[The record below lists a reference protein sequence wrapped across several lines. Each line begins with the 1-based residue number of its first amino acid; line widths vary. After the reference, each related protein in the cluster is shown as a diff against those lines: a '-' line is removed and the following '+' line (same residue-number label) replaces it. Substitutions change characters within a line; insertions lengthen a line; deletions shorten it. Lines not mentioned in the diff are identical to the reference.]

1 MPIWVCVKTHILGTL
16 GSRAA
21 VCHDRAM
28 TSRVDGPHRTDAR
41 GARRSASASAVLR
54 AILDDGPIARSTI
67 ARRTG
72 LSAAAVTGHTADLV
86 GRGLLRELPEAEPRR
101 SVGRPH
107 VPVDLDTGRHVAGAL
122 HLAVHHATVALLDVR
137 GKVLVQHEE
146 PHDGL
151 AAEDLL
157 ARAAE
162 ILDDLLLGHAP
173 DREPLGLGVATGGW
187 VDRESGTVVDHPL
200 LDWKNVPVR
209 DLLAESTGLAVE
221 VDGHARALVHAER
234 LFGHPKARESV
245 VQLFTGNVVDAAF
258 ATGALVHHG
267 PRSAAGA
274 VAHLPVD
281 DSAEPCRCGRTGC
294 LEATVSEA
302 TLARKAAESGMLTR
316 PDFPELL
323 ALANAGDSAAVR
335 MFHDRARLIGQAA
348 ALLLD
353 VLNPAVLVVV
363 DRSVAQVSGCL
374 PAIRD
379 EVRERSRGCTDPAET
394 VVPTS
399 FPGTELATA
408 GGAVLLDVLYDDPLG
423 PLLTRLSRA
432 S

>member
-1 MPIWVCVKTHILGTL
+1 
-16 GSRAA
+16 
-21 VCHDRAM
+21 M
-28 TSRVDGPHRTDAR
+28 TSRAVSPQRTDAR

-54 AILDDGPIARSTI
+54 AVLDDGPIARSTI

-72 LSAAAVTGHTADLV
+72 LSAAAVTGHTAELA
-86 GRGLLRELPEAEPRR
+86 RLGLLHELPEADSRG

-107 VPVDLDTGRHVAGAL
+107 VPIDLDTGRHVAGAL
-122 HLAVHHATVALLDVR
+122 HLAVHHATVALLDLR
-137 GKVLVQHEE
+137 GNVLVQHEE

-162 ILDDLLLGHAP
+162 IFDDLLLGHAP

-187 VDRESGTVVDHPL
+187 VDRASGTVVEHPL
-200 LDWKNVPVR
+200 LGWENVPVR
-209 DLLAESTGLAVE
+209 DLLTGSTGLPVE

-234 LFGHPKARESV
+234 LFGHPRARDSV

-258 ATGALVHHG
+258 ATGASVHHG

-274 VAHLPVD
+274 VAHLRVD
-281 DSAEPCRCGRTGC
+281 DSTEPCRCGRTGC
-294 LEATVSEA
+294 LEAAVSEA
-302 TLARKAAESGMLTR
+302 TLARKAAETGLIAR

-323 ALANAGDSAAVR
+323 ALAAEGDSTALR
-335 MFHDRARLIGQAA
+335 MFHERARLIGQAA

-363 DRSVAQVSGCL
+363 DRSVAQVPSCL
-374 PAIRD
+374 PIIRD
-379 EVRERSRGCTDPAET
+379 EVGNRSRCPDSAET
-394 VVPTS
+394 VVGTS

-408 GGAVLLDVLYDDPLG
+408 GGAVLLDVLYEDPLG
-423 PLLTRLSRA
+423 PLLTGLPRA

>member
-1 MPIWVCVKTHILGTL
+1 MLSTL
-16 GSRAA
+16 GSRRR
-21 VCHDRAM
+21 VCHHRAM
-28 TSRVDGPHRTDAR
+28 TAVADGPQRTDGR
-41 GARRSASASAVLR
+41 GARRSAAASSVLR
-54 AILDDGPIARSTI
+54 AVLDEGPIARSTI

-72 LSAAAVTGHTADLV
+72 LSAAAVTGHTAELLR
-86 GRGLLRELPEAEPRR
+86 RGLLRELPETGKRG
-101 SVGRPH
+101 VGRPH

-122 HLAVHHATVALLDVR
+122 HVAVHHATVALLDLR
-137 GKVLVQHEE
+137 GNVLVQHEE

-187 VDRESGTVVDHPL
+187 VDRASGTVVDHPL
-200 LDWKNVPVR
+200 LGWRDVPVR
-209 DLLAESTGLAVE
+209 DLLTASTGLTVA
-221 VDGHARALVHAER
+221 VDGHARSLVHAER
-234 LFGHPKARESV
+234 LFGHPRARDSV
-245 VQLFTGNVVDAAF
+245 VQLFTGNVVDSAF
-258 ATGALVHHG
+258 ATGATVHHG

-302 TLARKAAESGMLTR
+302 TLARKAGL
-316 PDFPELL
+316 PFPELL
-323 ALANAGDSAAVR
+323 ALAAHGDSEAVR

-363 DRSVAQVSGCL
+363 DRSIAVVPSCL

-379 EVRERSRGCTDPAET
+379 EVGARSRRLDSAET
-394 VVPTS
+394 VVGTS

-408 GGAVLLDVLYDDPLG
+408 GGAVLLDLLYEDPSYF
-423 PLLTRLSRA
+423 TNSQN
-432 S
+432 

>member
-1 MPIWVCVKTHILGTL
+1 
-16 GSRAA
+16 
-21 VCHDRAM
+21 M
-28 TSRVDGPHRTDAR
+28 TPGADGPQRTDAR

-54 AILDDGPIARSTI
+54 AVLDDGPIARSTI

-72 LSAAAVTGHTADLV
+72 LSAAAVTGHTADLA
-86 GRGLLRELPEAEPRR
+86 RLGLLRELPEAEPRR

-122 HLAVHHATVALLDVR
+122 HLAVHHATVALLDLR
-137 GKVLVQHEE
+137 GNVLVQHEE

-200 LDWKNVPVR
+200 LGWRDVPVR
-209 DLLAESTGLAVE
+209 DLLTASTGLTVA
-221 VDGHARALVHAER
+221 VDGHARSLVHAEQ
-234 LFGHPKARESV
+234 LFGHPRARESV

-258 ATGALVHHG
+258 ATGSVVHHG

-281 DSAEPCRCGRTGC
+281 DSTEPCRCGRTGC

-302 TLARKAAESGMLTR
+302 TLARKAGVS
-316 PDFPELL
+316 FPELL
-323 ALANAGDSAAVR
+323 TLATDGETAAVR
-335 MFHDRARLIGQAA
+335 LFQDRARLIGQAA

-353 VLNPAVLVVV
+353 VLNPAVLVLV
-363 DRSVAQVSGCL
+363 DRSVAQVPGCL

-379 EVRERSRGCTDPAET
+379 EVRERSRSCADPAET
-394 VVPTS
+394 VVATS

-423 PLLTRLSRA
+423 PLLTRLSRTSLLGTA
-432 S
+432 

>member
-1 MPIWVCVKTHILGTL
+1 MGRLGARRRVCD
-16 GSRAA
+16 
-21 VCHDRAM
+21 DRAM
-28 TSRVDGPHRTDAR
+28 PSPVDGPQRTDAR
-41 GARRSASASAVLR
+41 GVRRSASASAVLR
-54 AILDDGPIARSTI
+54 AVLDSGPIARSTI

-72 LSAAAVTGHTADLV
+72 LSAAAVTGHTAELA
-86 GRGLLRELPEAEPRR
+86 RLGLLRELPEAEPRR

-122 HLAVHHATVALLDVR
+122 HLAVHHATVALLDLR
-137 GKVLVQHEE
+137 GNVLVQHEE

-187 VDRESGTVVDHPL
+187 VDRESGIVVEHPL
-200 LDWKNVPVR
+200 LGWHNVPIR

-234 LFGHPKARESV
+234 LFGHPRARESI

-258 ATGALVHHG
+258 ATGAGVHHG

-281 DSAEPCRCGRTGC
+281 DSTELCRCGRTGC

-302 TLARKAAESGMLTR
+302 TLARRAAESGILAR

-323 ALANAGDSAAVR
+323 ALAASGDSAAVR
-335 MFHDRARLIGQAA
+335 LFHERARLIGQAA

-363 DRSVAQVSGCL
+363 DRSVARVPGCL
-374 PAIRD
+374 PTIRD
-379 EVRERSRGCTDPAET
+379 EVRRRSRCPDPAET
-394 VVPTS
+394 VAGSS

-423 PLLTRLSRA
+423 PLMTRWSRA

>member
-1 MPIWVCVKTHILGTL
+1 MRQARILGTL
-16 GSRAA
+16 GGRRSI
-21 VCHDRAM
+21 CDDRAM
-28 TSRVDGPHRTDAR
+28 TSRAGSPQRMDAR

-54 AILDDGPIARSTI
+54 TVLDDGPIARSTI

-72 LSAAAVTGHTADLV
+72 LSAAAVTGHTADLAKL
-86 GRGLLRELPEAEPRR
+86 GLLRELPESRK

-122 HLAVHHATVALLDVR
+122 HLAVHHATVALLDLR
-137 GKVLVQHEE
+137 GNVLVQHEE

-162 ILDDLLLGHAP
+162 IFDDLLLGHAP

-187 VDRESGTVVDHPL
+187 VDRESGTVVEHPL
-200 LDWKNVPVR
+200 LGWQNVPVR
-209 DLLAESTGLAVE
+209 DLLAGSTGLAVE

-234 LFGHPKARESV
+234 LFGHPRARDSV

-258 ATGALVHHG
+258 ATGAQVHHG

-274 VAHLPVD
+274 VAHLRVD
-281 DSAEPCRCGRTGC
+281 GSSEPCRCGRRGC
-294 LEATVSEA
+294 LEAAVSEG
-302 TLARKAAESGMLTR
+302 TLARNAAENGLLAR

-323 ALANAGDSAAVR
+323 ALAAGGDSAAVA
-335 MFHDRARLIGQAA
+335 MFHDRAKLIGQAA

-363 DRSVAQVSGCL
+363 DRSIARVPDCL
-374 PAIRD
+374 PIIRD
-379 EVRERSRGCTDPAET
+379 EVRDRSRCPDPAET
-394 VVPTS
+394 VVGTS

-423 PLLTRLSRA
+423 PLLTGLPRA

>member
-1 MPIWVCVKTHILGTL
+1 MRQARILGML
-16 GSRAA
+16 GPRRF
-21 VCHDRAM
+21 VCHDRTM
-28 TSRVDGPHRTDAR
+28 TSRAKSPQRTDAR

-54 AILDDGPIARSTI
+54 AVLDGGPIARSTI

-72 LSAAAVTGHTADLV
+72 LSAAAVTGHTAELA
-86 GRGLLRELPEAEPRR
+86 GLGLLRELPEAESRK

-122 HLAVHHATVALLDVR
+122 HLAVHHATVALLDLR
-137 GKVLVQHEE
+137 GNVLVQHEE

-162 ILDDLLLGHAP
+162 IFDDLLLGHAP

-187 VDRESGTVVDHPL
+187 VDRASGTVVEHPL
-200 LDWKNVPVR
+200 LGWRDVPVR
-209 DLLAESTGLAVE
+209 DLLTGSTGLPVE

-234 LFGHPKARESV
+234 LFGDPRARDSV

-258 ATGALVHHG
+258 ATGASVHHG
-267 PRSAAGA
+267 PRSAAGG

-281 DSAEPCRCGRTGC
+281 GGTEPCRCGRTGC
-294 LEATVSEA
+294 LEAAVSEA
-302 TLARKAAESGMLTR
+302 TLTRKAVENGLLDE
-316 PDFPELL
+316 PEFPELL
-323 ALANAGDSAAVR
+323 ALAIDGNSAALR
-335 MFHDRARLIGQAA
+335 MFDERARLIGQAA

-363 DRSVAQVSGCL
+363 DRSVARVPNCL
-374 PAIRD
+374 PTIRN
-379 EVRERSRGCTDPAET
+379 EVRDRVRGPASAET
-394 VVPTS
+394 VAATS
-399 FPGTELATA
+399 FPGRELATA
-408 GGAVLLDVLYDDPLG
+408 GGAVLLDVLYEDPLG
-423 PLLTRLSRA
+423 PLLTRWPRA

>member
-1 MPIWVCVKTHILGTL
+1 
-16 GSRAA
+16 
-21 VCHDRAM
+21 
-28 TSRVDGPHRTDAR
+28 
-41 GARRSASASAVLR
+41 
-54 AILDDGPIARSTI
+54 
-67 ARRTG
+67 
-72 LSAAAVTGHTADLV
+72 
-86 GRGLLRELPEAEPRR
+86 
-101 SVGRPH
+101 
-107 VPVDLDTGRHVAGAL
+107 
-122 HLAVHHATVALLDVR
+122 VHHATVALLDLR
-137 GKVLVQHEE
+137 GNVLVQHEE

-151 AAEDLL
+151 AAEELL

-187 VDRESGTVVDHPL
+187 VDRGSGTVVEHPL
-200 LDWKNVPVR
+200 LGWRNVPVR
-209 DLLAESTGLAVE
+209 ELLAESTGLAVE
-221 VDGHARALVHAER
+221 VDGHARALVRAER
-234 LFGHPKARESV
+234 LFGHPKARESA

-258 ATGALVHHG
+258 ATGDTVHHG

-302 TLARKAAESGMLTR
+302 TLARRAAESGILPQ
-316 PDFPELL
+316 PDFPALL
-323 ALANAGDSAAVR
+323 ALAESGNPAALR
-335 MFHDRARLIGQAA
+335 LFHDRARLVGQAA

-363 DRSVAQVSGCL
+363 DRSVARVPSCL

-379 EVRERSRGCTDPAET
+379 EVRARSRTCADPAET

-423 PLLTRLSRA
+423 PLLTRVPRA

>member
-1 MPIWVCVKTHILGTL
+1 MT
-16 GSRAA
+16 AA
-21 VCHDRAM
+21 A
-28 TSRVDGPHRTDAR
+28 DGPQRTDAR

-54 AILDDGPIARSTI
+54 AILDDGPIARSTV

-72 LSAAAVTGHTADLV
+72 LSAAAVTGHTAELV
-86 GRGLLRELPEAEPRR
+86 QRGLLRELPEAEPRR

-122 HLAVHHATVALLDVR
+122 HLAVHHATVALLDLR
-137 GKVLVQHEE
+137 GNVLVQHEE

-187 VDRESGTVVDHPL
+187 VDRESGTVVEHPL
-200 LDWKNVPVR
+200 LGWKNVPMR

-245 VQLFTGNVVDAAF
+245 VQLFAGNVVDAAF
-258 ATGALVHHG
+258 ATGATVHHG

-302 TLARKAAESGMLTR
+302 TLARKAGLPF
-316 PDFPELL
+316 PDLL
-323 ALANAGDSAAVR
+323 ALAAAGETAAVR

-363 DRSVAQVSGCL
+363 DRSVAQVPGCL

-379 EVRERSRGCTDPAET
+379 EVRERSRGCADPVET

-408 GGAVLLDVLYDDPLG
+408 GGAVLLEVLYDDPLG
-423 PLLTRLSRA
+423 PLLAGLSHA

>member
-1 MPIWVCVKTHILGTL
+1 MPIWVCVKPHILDTL
-16 GSRAA
+16 GSRTR
-21 VCHDRAM
+21 VCHDQPMA
-28 TSRVDGPHRTDAR
+28 TPVDSPQRTDAR

-54 AILDDGPIARSTI
+54 TVLDEGPIARSTV

-72 LSAAAVTGHTADLV
+72 LSAAAVTGHTAELL
-86 GRGLLRELPEAEPRR
+86 RHGLLRELPETGKR

-107 VPVDLDTGRHVAGAL
+107 VPVDLDTGRHVAGAV
-122 HLAVHHATVALLDVR
+122 HFAVHHATVALLDLR
-137 GKVLVQHEE
+137 GNVLAQHEE

-200 LDWKNVPVR
+200 LGWRDVPVR
-209 DLLAESTGLAVE
+209 DLLTATTGLTVA
-221 VDGHARALVHAER
+221 VDGHARSLVHAEQ
-234 LFGHPKARESV
+234 LFGHPRARDSV

-258 ATGALVHHG
+258 ATGGTVHHG

-302 TLARKAAESGMLTR
+302 TLARKAAESGLITR

-323 ALANAGDSAAVR
+323 ALATSGDSAAVR
-335 MFHDRARLIGQAA
+335 VFHDRARLIGQAA

-363 DRSVAQVSGCL
+363 DRSVAQVPGCL

-379 EVRERSRGCTDPAET
+379 EVGERSRTCADPAET

-408 GGAVLLDVLYDDPLG
+408 GGAVLLQALYDDPLG
-423 PLLTRLSRA
+423 PLLTRLSHA

>member
-1 MPIWVCVKTHILGTL
+1 
-16 GSRAA
+16 
-21 VCHDRAM
+21 M
-28 TSRVDGPHRTDAR
+28 TSRGDGPQRTDAR

-72 LSAAAVTGHTADLV
+72 LSAAAVTGHAAELLH
-86 GRGLLRELPEAEPRR
+86 RGLLRELPGAGRR

-107 VPVDLDTGRHVAGAL
+107 VPVDLDTARHVAGAL
-122 HLAVHHATVALLDVR
+122 HLAVHHATVALLDLR
-137 GKVLVQHEE
+137 GNVLVQHEE

-187 VDRESGTVVDHPL
+187 VDRASGTVVDHPL

-245 VQLFTGNVVDAAF
+245 VQLFAGNVVDAAF
-258 ATGALVHHG
+258 ATGATVHHG

-302 TLARKAAESGMLTR
+302 TLARRAGV
-316 PDFPELL
+316 PFPELL
-323 ALANAGDSAAVR
+323 ALATAGETAAVR

-363 DRSVAQVSGCL
+363 DRSVAQVPGCL

-379 EVRERSRGCTDPAET
+379 EVRERSRGCADPAET

-423 PLLTRLSRA
+423 PLLSGLPRA

>member
-1 MPIWVCVKTHILGTL
+1 MP
-16 GSRAA
+16 SP
-21 VCHDRAM
+21 
-28 TSRVDGPHRTDAR
+28 VDGPQRTDAR
-41 GARRSASASAVLR
+41 GVRRSASASAVLR
-54 AILDDGPIARSTI
+54 AVLDAGPIARSTI

-72 LSAAAVTGHTADLV
+72 LSAAAVTGHTAELA
-86 GRGLLRELPEAEPRR
+86 RLGLLHELVEPEPRGR
-101 SVGRPH
+101 VGRPH

-122 HLAVHHATVALLDVR
+122 HLAVHHATVALLDLR
-137 GKVLVQHEE
+137 GNVLVQHEE

-173 DREPLGLGVATGGW
+173 DREPLGLGVAAGGW
-187 VDRESGTVVDHPL
+187 VDRESGTVVEHPPL
-200 LDWKNVPVR
+200 GWRNVPVR
-209 DLLAESTGLAVE
+209 DLLAESTGLPVE

-234 LFGHPKARESV
+234 LFGHPRARESI

-258 ATGALVHHG
+258 ATGAGVHHG
-267 PRSAAGA
+267 PRSAAGV

-281 DSAEPCRCGRTGC
+281 DSTEPCRCGRTGC

-302 TLARKAAESGMLTR
+302 TLARRAAESGIVAR

-323 ALANAGDSAAVR
+323 ALAASGDSAAVR
-335 MFHDRARLIGQAA
+335 LFHERARIVGQAA

-363 DRSVAQVSGCL
+363 DRSVARVPGCL
-374 PAIRD
+374 STIRD
-379 EVRERSRGCTDPAET
+379 EVRRRSRCPDPVET
-394 VVPTS
+394 VAATS

-408 GGAVLLDVLYDDPLG
+408 GGAVLLDVLYEDPLG
-423 PLLTRLSRA
+423 PLLTRWARA
-432 S
+432 SSTGRA

>member
-1 MPIWVCVKTHILGTL
+1 MPIWVCVKSCILGTL
-16 GSRAA
+16 GARRG
-21 VCHDRAM
+21 VCHDQAM
-28 TSRVDGPHRTDAR
+28 TAGADGLQRTDAR

-54 AILDDGPIARSTI
+54 SVLDGGPIARSTI

-72 LSAAAVTGHTADLV
+72 LSASAVTGHTADLT
-86 GRGLLRELPEAEPRR
+86 RLGLLRELPDAEPRR

-107 VPVDLDTGRHVAGAL
+107 VPVDLDTGRHVVGAL
-122 HLAVHHATVALLDVR
+122 HLAVHHATVALLDIR
-137 GKVLVQHEE
+137 GNVLVQHEE
-146 PHDGL
+146 PHGGL
-151 AAEDLL
+151 PAEDLL

-173 DREPLGLGVATGGW
+173 DREPLGLGFATGGW
-187 VDRESGTVVDHPL
+187 VDRDSGTVVDHPL
-200 LDWKNVPVR
+200 LGWRDVPVR
-209 DLLAESTGLAVE
+209 DLLTSSTGLTVAI
-221 VDGHARALVHAER
+221 DGHARSLVHAEQ
-234 LFGHPKARESV
+234 LFGHPRARESV

-258 ATGALVHHG
+258 ASGTVVHHG

-281 DSAEPCRCGRTGC
+281 DSSEPCRCGRTGC

-302 TLARKAAESGMLTR
+302 TLARKAGVSF
-316 PDFPELL
+316 PDLL
-323 ALANAGDSAAVR
+323 ALATSGETAAVR
-335 MFHDRARLIGQAA
+335 LFQDRARLIGQAA

-353 VLNPAVLVVV
+353 VLNPAVLVLV
-363 DRSVAQVSGCL
+363 DRSVAQIPGCL

-379 EVRERSRGCTDPAET
+379 EVRARSRTGADPAET
-394 VVPTS
+394 VVATS

-408 GGAVLLDVLYDDPLG
+408 GGAVLLDILYDDPLG
-423 PLLTRLSRA
+423 PLLTRLSHA

>member
-1 MPIWVCVKTHILGTL
+1 
-16 GSRAA
+16 
-21 VCHDRAM
+21 M
-28 TSRVDGPHRTDAR
+28 TSRAESPQRTDAR

-54 AILDDGPIARSTI
+54 AVLDDGPIARSTI
-67 ARRTG
+67 ARSTG
-72 LSAAAVTGHTADLV
+72 LSAAAVTGHTAELFQ
-86 GRGLLRELPEAEPRR
+86 RGLLRELPEAESRK

-122 HLAVHHATVALLDVR
+122 HLAVHHATVALLDLR
-137 GKVLVQHEE
+137 GNVLVQHEE

-162 ILDDLLLGHAP
+162 IFDDLLLGHAP

-187 VDRESGTVVDHPL
+187 VDRESGTVVEHPL
-200 LDWKNVPVR
+200 LGWRNVPVR
-209 DLLAESTGLAVE
+209 DLLTGSTGLAVE

-234 LFGHPKARESV
+234 LFGHPRARDSV

-258 ATGALVHHG
+258 ATGATVHHG

-274 VAHLPVD
+274 VAHLRVD
-281 DSAEPCRCGRTGC
+281 DSTEPCRCGRTGC
-294 LEATVSEA
+294 LEAAVSEA
-302 TLARKAAESGMLTR
+302 TLARKAAENGLLAR
-316 PDFPELL
+316 PGFPELL
-323 ALANAGDSAAVR
+323 ALAADGNSAAVR
-335 MFHDRARLIGQAA
+335 MFQERARLIGQAA
-348 ALLLD
+348 ALLLN

-363 DRSVAQVSGCL
+363 DRSVAHVPDCL
-374 PAIRD
+374 PIIRE
-379 EVRERSRGCTDPAET
+379 EVGMRSRCPDPAET
-394 VVPTS
+394 VVGTS

-423 PLLTRLSRA
+423 PLPTRWSRA

>member
-1 MPIWVCVKTHILGTL
+1 
-16 GSRAA
+16 
-21 VCHDRAM
+21 M
-28 TSRVDGPHRTDAR
+28 TSRVDGPQRTDAR

-54 AILDDGPIARSTI
+54 AILDDGPIARSTV

-72 LSAAAVTGHTADLV
+72 LSAAAVTGHCGDLE
-86 GRGLLRELPEAEPRR
+86 RLGLLREVPEAEPRK

-122 HLAVHHATVALLDVR
+122 HLAVHHATVALLDLR
-137 GKVLVQHEE
+137 GNVLVQHEE

-151 AAEDLL
+151 AAEELL

-173 DREPLGLGVATGGW
+173 EREPLGLGVATGGW
-187 VDRESGTVVDHPL
+187 VDRGSGTVVEHPL
-200 LDWKNVPVR
+200 LGWRNVPVR

-234 LFGHPKARESV
+234 LFGHPRARESV
-245 VQLFTGNVVDAAF
+245 VQLFAGNVVDAAF
-258 ATGALVHHG
+258 ATGATVHHG

-302 TLARKAAESGMLTR
+302 TLARKAAESGIIGSPR
-316 PDFPELL
+316 FPELL
-323 ALANAGDSAAVR
+323 ALAESGDSTAVR
-335 MFHDRARLIGQAA
+335 LFHDRARLLGQAA

-363 DRSVAQVSGCL
+363 DRSVVRVRGCL
-374 PAIRD
+374 DAVRD
-379 EVRERSRGCTDPAET
+379 EVRERSRSRAET
-394 VVPTS
+394 IVPTS

-408 GGAVLLDVLYDDPLG
+408 GGAVLLDVLFGDPFG
-423 PLLTRLSRA
+423 PLLAGLPRA

>member
-1 MPIWVCVKTHILGTL
+1 
-16 GSRAA
+16 
-21 VCHDRAM
+21 M
-28 TSRVDGPHRTDAR
+28 TPGADGPQRTDAR

-54 AILDDGPIARSTI
+54 AVLDAGPIARSTI

-72 LSAAAVTGHTADLV
+72 LSAAAVTGHTADLA
-86 GRGLLRELPEAEPRR
+86 RLGLLRELSGAEPRR
-101 SVGRPH
+101 GVGRPH
-107 VPVDLDTGRHVAGAL
+107 VPVDLDTGRHVVGAL
-122 HLAVHHATVALLDVR
+122 HLAVHHATVALLDLR
-137 GKVLVQHEE
+137 GNVLVQHEE

-187 VDRESGTVVDHPL
+187 VDRESGTVVEHPL
-200 LDWKNVPVR
+200 LGWRNVPVR

-234 LFGHPKARESV
+234 LFGHPRARDSV
-245 VQLFTGNVVDAAF
+245 VQLFAGNVVDAAF
-258 ATGALVHHG
+258 ATGDTVHHG

-281 DSAEPCRCGRTGC
+281 NSTEPCRCGRTGC
-294 LEATVSEA
+294 LEATVSEG
-302 TLARKAAESGMLTR
+302 TLARKAAESGLIAR
-316 PDFPELL
+316 PGFPDLL
-323 ALANAGDSAAVR
+323 ALATSGESAAVR
-335 MFHDRARLIGQAA
+335 VFHDRARLIGQAA

-363 DRSVAQVSGCL
+363 DQSVARVPGCL
-374 PAIRD
+374 PAMRD
-379 EVRERSRGCTDPAET
+379 EVRARSRGCADPEET
-394 VVPTS
+394 VVATS

-408 GGAVLLDVLYDDPLG
+408 GGAVLLDVLYGDPLG
-423 PLLTRLSRA
+423 PLLTRLSHA

>member
-1 MPIWVCVKTHILGTL
+1 
-16 GSRAA
+16 
-21 VCHDRAM
+21 M
-28 TSRVDGPHRTDAR
+28 TSGVGSPQRTDAR

-54 AILDDGPIARSTI
+54 AVLDGGPIARSTI

-72 LSAAAVTGHTADLV
+72 LSAAAVTGHSAELLQ
-86 GRGLLRELPEAEPRR
+86 RGLLCELPEAEPRK

-107 VPVDLDTGRHVAGAL
+107 VPVDLDTSRHVAGAL
-122 HLAVHHATVALLDVR
+122 HLAVHHATVALLDLR

-162 ILDDLLLGHAP
+162 IFDDLLLGHAP

-187 VDRESGTVVDHPL
+187 VDRESGTVVEHPL
-200 LDWKNVPVR
+200 LGWRNVPVR
-209 DLLAESTGLAVE
+209 DLLAGSTGLAVE

-234 LFGHPKARESV
+234 LFGHPRARDSV

-258 ATGALVHHG
+258 ATGTGVHHG

-274 VAHLPVD
+274 VAHLRVD
-281 DSAEPCRCGRTGC
+281 GSSEPCRCGRTGC
-294 LEATVSEA
+294 LEAAVSEG
-302 TLARKAAESGMLTR
+302 TLARNAAENGMIAR

-323 ALANAGDSAAVR
+323 ALAAGGDSAAVT
-335 MFHDRARLIGQAA
+335 MFLDRARLIGQAA

-363 DRSVAQVSGCL
+363 DRSIARVPGCL
-374 PAIRD
+374 PTIRD
-379 EVRERSRGCTDPAET
+379 EVRDRSRCPDPAET
-394 VVPTS
+394 VVGTS

-408 GGAVLLDVLYDDPLG
+408 GGAVLLDVLYEDPLG
-423 PLLTRLSRA
+423 PLLTGLPRA

>member
-1 MPIWVCVKTHILGTL
+1 MT
-16 GSRAA
+16 AA
-21 VCHDRAM
+21 A
-28 TSRVDGPHRTDAR
+28 DGPQRTDAR
-41 GARRSASASAVLR
+41 GARRGASASSVLR
-54 AILDDGPIARSTI
+54 AVLDEGPIARSTV

-72 LSAAAVTGHTADLV
+72 LSAAAVTGHTAELLR
-86 GRGLLRELPEAEPRR
+86 RGLLRELPETGKRG
-101 SVGRPH
+101 VGRPH

-137 GKVLVQHEE
+137 GNVLVQHEE
-146 PHDGL
+146 PHGGL

-187 VDRESGTVVDHPL
+187 VDRASGTVVEHPL
-200 LDWKNVPVR
+200 LGWKNVPVR
-209 DLLAESTGLAVE
+209 DLLVGSTGLAVE

-234 LFGHPKARESV
+234 LFGHTRARESV
-245 VQLFTGNVVDAAF
+245 VQLFAGNVVDAAF
-258 ATGALVHHG
+258 ATGDTVHHG

-302 TLARKAAESGMLTR
+302 TLARKAGV
-316 PDFPELL
+316 PFPELL
-323 ALANAGDSAAVR
+323 ALAAAGETAAVR
-335 MFHDRARLIGQAA
+335 LFHDRARLIGQAA

-363 DRSVAQVSGCL
+363 DRSVAQVPGCL

-379 EVRERSRGCTDPAET
+379 EVRERSRACTDPAET
-394 VVPTS
+394 IVPTS

-408 GGAVLLDVLYDDPLG
+408 GGAVLLDVLFDDPLG
-423 PLLTRLSRA
+423 PLPTRLSRA

>member
-1 MPIWVCVKTHILGTL
+1 MPIWVCVKSCILGTL
-16 GSRAA
+16 GSRRD

-28 TSRVDGPHRTDAR
+28 TAGADGPQRTDAR

-54 AILDDGPIARSTI
+54 AVLDDGPIARSTI

-72 LSAAAVTGHTADLV
+72 LSAAAVTGHTADLT
-86 GRGLLRELPEAEPRR
+86 RLGLLRELPEAELRR

-107 VPVDLDTGRHVAGAL
+107 VPVDVDTGRHVVGAL

-137 GKVLVQHEE
+137 GTVLVQHEE

-187 VDRESGTVVDHPL
+187 VDRDSGTVVDHPL
-200 LDWKNVPVR
+200 LGWRDVPVR
-209 DLLAESTGLAVE
+209 DLLTAATGLTVA
-221 VDGHARALVHAER
+221 VDGHARSLVHAEQ
-234 LFGHPKARESV
+234 LFGHPRARESV

-258 ATGALVHHG
+258 ATGTVVHHG

-281 DSAEPCRCGRTGC
+281 DSTEPCRCGRTGC

-302 TLARKAAESGMLTR
+302 TLARKAGVS
-316 PDFPELL
+316 FPELL
-323 ALANAGDSAAVR
+323 TLATNGETAAVR
-335 MFHDRARLIGQAA
+335 LFQDRARLIGQAA

-353 VLNPAVLVVV
+353 VLNPAVLVLV
-363 DRSVAQVSGCL
+363 DRSVAQVPGCL

-379 EVRERSRGCTDPAET
+379 EVRARSRSCADPAET
-394 VVPTS
+394 VVATS

-423 PLLTRLSRA
+423 P
-432 S
+432 

>member
-1 MPIWVCVKTHILGTL
+1 
-16 GSRAA
+16 
-21 VCHDRAM
+21 M
-28 TSRVDGPHRTDAR
+28 TAGADGPHRTDAR

-54 AILDDGPIARSTI
+54 AVLDGGPIARSTI

-72 LSAAAVTGHTADLV
+72 LSAAAVTGHTADLT
-86 GRGLLRELPEAEPRR
+86 RLGLLRELPEAEPRR
-101 SVGRPH
+101 SIGRPH
-107 VPVDLDTGRHVAGAL
+107 VPVDVDTGRHVVGAL

-137 GKVLVQHEE
+137 GNVLVQHEE

-151 AAEDLL
+151 AADDLL

-187 VDRESGTVVDHPL
+187 VDRDSGTVVDHPL
-200 LDWKNVPVR
+200 LGWRDVPVR
-209 DLLAESTGLAVE
+209 DLLTASTGLTVA
-221 VDGHARALVHAER
+221 VDGHARSLVHAEQ
-234 LFGHPKARESV
+234 LFGHPRARDSV

-258 ATGALVHHG
+258 ATGAVVHHG

-281 DSAEPCRCGRTGC
+281 DSTEPCRCGRTGC

-302 TLARKAAESGMLTR
+302 TLARKAGVS
-316 PDFPELL
+316 FPELL
-323 ALANAGDSAAVR
+323 AFATAGETAAVR
-335 MFHDRARLIGQAA
+335 LFQDRARLIGQAA

-353 VLNPAVLVVV
+353 VLNPAVLVLV
-363 DRSVAQVSGCL
+363 DRSVAQVPGCL

-379 EVRERSRGCTDPAET
+379 EVRARSRSCADPAET
-394 VVPTS
+394 VVATS

-423 PLLTRLSRA
+423 PLLTRLSHA

>member
-1 MPIWVCVKTHILGTL
+1 MPIWVCVKSCILGTL
-16 GSRAA
+16 GSRRG
-21 VCHDRAM
+21 VCHDQAM
-28 TSRVDGPHRTDAR
+28 TAGADGPQRTDAR

-54 AILDDGPIARSTI
+54 AVLDGGPIARSTI

-72 LSAAAVTGHTADLV
+72 LSAAAVTGHTADLT
-86 GRGLLRELPEAEPRR
+86 RLGLLRELPEAEPRR
-101 SVGRPH
+101 AVGRPH
-107 VPVDLDTGRHVAGAL
+107 VPVDLDTGHHVVGAL

-137 GKVLVQHEE
+137 GNVLVQHEE

-151 AAEDLL
+151 AADDLL

-187 VDRESGTVVDHPL
+187 VDRDSGTVVDHPL
-200 LDWKNVPVR
+200 LGWRDVPVR
-209 DLLAESTGLAVE
+209 DLLTASTGLTVA
-221 VDGHARALVHAER
+221 VDGHARSLVHAEQ
-234 LFGHPKARESV
+234 LFGHPRARESV

-258 ATGALVHHG
+258 ATGAVVHHG

-281 DSAEPCRCGRTGC
+281 DSTEPCRCGRTGC

-302 TLARKAAESGMLTR
+302 TLARKAGVS
-316 PDFPELL
+316 FPELL
-323 ALANAGDSAAVR
+323 ALATSGETAAVR
-335 MFHDRARLIGQAA
+335 LFQDRARLIGQAA

-353 VLNPAVLVVV
+353 VLNPAVLVLV
-363 DRSVAQVSGCL
+363 DRSVAQVPGCL

-379 EVRERSRGCTDPAET
+379 EVRARSRSCADPAET
-394 VVPTS
+394 VVATS

-423 PLLTRLSRA
+423 PLLTRLSHTSLRGTA
-432 S
+432 

>member
-1 MPIWVCVKTHILGTL
+1 M
-16 GSRAA
+16 
-21 VCHDRAM
+21 
-28 TSRVDGPHRTDAR
+28 R
-41 GARRSASASAVLR
+41 GARRSVSASTVLR
-54 AILDDGPIARSTI
+54 AVLDDGPIARSTV

-72 LSAAAVTGHTADLV
+72 LSAAAVTGHTAELLQ
-86 GRGLLRELPEAEPRR
+86 RGLLRELPEAEARR
-101 SVGRPH
+101 RVGRPH

-137 GKVLVQHEE
+137 GNVLVQHEE

-187 VDRESGTVVDHPL
+187 VDRASGTVVEHPL
-200 LDWKNVPVR
+200 LGWKNVPVR

-234 LFGHPKARESV
+234 FFGHTRARESV
-245 VQLFTGNVVDAAF
+245 VQLFAGNVVDAAF
-258 ATGALVHHG
+258 ATGDTVHHG

-302 TLARKAAESGMLTR
+302 TLARKAGV
-316 PDFPELL
+316 PFPELL
-323 ALANAGDSAAVR
+323 ALAAAGETAAVR
-335 MFHDRARLIGQAA
+335 LFHDRARLIGQAA

-363 DRSVAQVSGCL
+363 DRSVAQVPGCL
-374 PAIRD
+374 PALRD
-379 EVRERSRGCTDPAET
+379 EVRARARGGTDPAET

-423 PLLTRLSRA
+423 PLLTRLPRA

>member
-1 MPIWVCVKTHILGTL
+1 
-16 GSRAA
+16 
-21 VCHDRAM
+21 M
-28 TSRVDGPHRTDAR
+28 TAGADGPQRTDAR

-54 AILDDGPIARSTI
+54 AVLDDGPIARSTV

-72 LSAAAVTGHTADLV
+72 LSAAAVTGHTAELMQ
-86 GRGLLRELPEAEPRR
+86 RGLLRELSEAEPRR

-137 GKVLVQHEE
+137 GNVLVQHEE

-187 VDRESGTVVDHPL
+187 VDRASGTVVDHPL
-200 LDWKNVPVR
+200 LGWRDVPVR
-209 DLLAESTGLAVE
+209 DLLAASTGLTVA
-221 VDGHARALVHAER
+221 VDGHARSLVHAEQ
-234 LFGHPKARESV
+234 LFGHPRARDSV

-258 ATGALVHHG
+258 ATGGAVHHG

-281 DSAEPCRCGRTGC
+281 DSTEACRCGRTGC

-302 TLARKAAESGMLTR
+302 TLARKAAESGLIAR

-323 ALANAGDSAAVR
+323 ALATRGDSAAVR

-363 DRSVAQVSGCL
+363 DRSIAGVPGCL

-379 EVRERSRGCTDPAET
+379 EVRARSRGLDTAET
-394 VVPTS
+394 VVGTS

-408 GGAVLLDVLYDDPLG
+408 GGAVLLDLLYDDPLG
-423 PLLTRLSRA
+423 PLLTELSHTSLIGTA
-432 S
+432 

>member
-1 MPIWVCVKTHILGTL
+1 MGMRQARILGIL
-16 GSRAA
+16 GARRF

-28 TSRVDGPHRTDAR
+28 TSRARSPQRTDAR

-54 AILDDGPIARSTI
+54 AVLDGGPIARSTI

-72 LSAAAVTGHTADLV
+72 LSAAAVTGHTAELA
-86 GRGLLRELPEAEPRR
+86 RLGLLHELVESGPEPRGR
-101 SVGRPH
+101 VGRPH

-122 HLAVHHATVALLDVR
+122 HLAVHHATVALLDLR
-137 GKVLVQHEE
+137 GNVLVQHEE

-162 ILDDLLLGHAP
+162 IFDDLLLGHAP

-187 VDRESGTVVDHPL
+187 VDRASGTVVEHPL
-200 LDWKNVPVR
+200 LGWRNVPVR
-209 DLLAESTGLAVE
+209 DLLTGSTGLAVE

-234 LFGHPKARESV
+234 LFGHPRARDSV

-258 ATGALVHHG
+258 ATGAGVHHG

-281 DSAEPCRCGRTGC
+281 GSTEPCRCGRTGC
-294 LEATVSEA
+294 LEAAVSEG
-302 TLARKAAESGMLTR
+302 TLARAAVECGLLER

-323 ALANAGDSAAVR
+323 ALAESGHSAAAR
-335 MFHDRARLIGQAA
+335 LFHERARLVGQAA
-348 ALLLD
+348 ALLLE

-363 DRSVAQVSGCL
+363 DRSVTRVPGCL
-374 PAIRD
+374 PIIRD
-379 EVRERSRGCTDPAET
+379 EVRDRSRCPDPAET
-394 VVPTS
+394 VVGTS

-423 PLLTRLSRA
+423 PLLTGLPRA

>member
-1 MPIWVCVKTHILGTL
+1 MGMRQARILGTL
-16 GSRAA
+16 GRRRF
-21 VCHDRAM
+21 VCHDQAM
-28 TSRVDGPHRTDAR
+28 TSRAKSPQRTDAR

-54 AILDDGPIARSTI
+54 AVLDEGPIARSTI

-72 LSAAAVTGHTADLV
+72 LSAAAVTGHTAELA
-86 GRGLLRELPEAEPRR
+86 RLGLLRELPEAESRGG
-101 SVGRPH
+101 VGRPH

-122 HLAVHHATVALLDVR
+122 HLAVHHATVALLDLR
-137 GKVLVQHEE
+137 GNVLVQHEE

-162 ILDDLLLGHAP
+162 IFDDLLLGHAP

-187 VDRESGTVVDHPL
+187 VDRASGTVVEHPL
-200 LDWKNVPVR
+200 LGWRDVPVR
-209 DLLAESTGLAVE
+209 DLLTGSTGLPVE

-234 LFGHPKARESV
+234 LFGHPRARDSV
-245 VQLFTGNVVDAAF
+245 VQLFTGNVVNAAF
-258 ATGALVHHG
+258 ATGASVHHG

-274 VAHLPVD
+274 VAHLRVD
-281 DSAEPCRCGRTGC
+281 DSTEPCRCGRTGC
-294 LEATVSEA
+294 LEATVSEG
-302 TLARKAAESGMLTR
+302 TLARKAVENGLLAR

-323 ALANAGDSAAVR
+323 ALATEGDSTALR
-335 MFHDRARLIGQAA
+335 MFHERARLIGQAA

-363 DRSVAQVSGCL
+363 DRSVAHVPSCL
-374 PAIRD
+374 PIIRD
-379 EVRERSRGCTDPAET
+379 EVGDRSRCPEPAKT
-394 VVPTS
+394 VVGTS

-408 GGAVLLDVLYDDPLG
+408 GGAVLLDVLYEDPLG
-423 PLLTRLSRA
+423 PLPAGLPRA

>member
-1 MPIWVCVKTHILGTL
+1 MT
-16 GSRAA
+16 AA
-21 VCHDRAM
+21 P
-28 TSRVDGPHRTDAR
+28 DGPQRTDAR
-41 GARRSASASAVLR
+41 GARRSAGASAVLR
-54 AILDDGPIARSTI
+54 AVLDEGPIARSTI

-72 LSAAAVTGHTADLV
+72 QSAAAVTGHTAELLR
-86 GRGLLRELPEAEPRR
+86 RGLLRELPETEVRR
-101 SVGRPH
+101 AVGRPH

-122 HLAVHHATVALLDVR
+122 HIAVHHATVALLDLR
-137 GKVLVQHEE
+137 GNVLVQHEE

-151 AAEDLL
+151 AAEELL

-173 DREPLGLGVATGGW
+173 DRAPLGLGVATGGW
-187 VDRESGTVVDHPL
+187 VDRESGTVVEHPL
-200 LDWKNVPVR
+200 LDWRNVPVR
-209 DLLAESTGLAVE
+209 DLLAGSTGLAVE

-234 LFGHPKARESV
+234 LFGHAKARESV
-245 VQLFTGNVVDAAF
+245 VQLFAGNVVDAAF
-258 ATGALVHHG
+258 ATGGTVHHG

-302 TLARKAAESGMLTR
+302 TLARKAAETGLLGQ

-323 ALANAGDSAAVR
+323 ALAASGDSAAVR

-363 DRSVAQVSGCL
+363 DRSVAQVPGCL

-379 EVRERSRGCTDPAET
+379 EVRERSRTCADPAET

-408 GGAVLLDVLYDDPLG
+408 GGSVLLHGLYENPFG
-423 PLLTRLSRA
+423 PLLTRFSHA